1 MRGMRTSFWSVL
13 GLLVLVIA
21 AGAGEDEK
29 PTSTLLTEPHELVGE
44 PAEEWEVEGWIH
56 SEPLSLETLRGKV
69 ILVRWWTAPS
79 CPYCRASAPALQ
91 EFHRRYEEEGLVVVG
106 LYHHKSSR
114 PLKDGDVERYA
125 EILGF
130 EFPVALDPGWETLRR
145 WWLDRT
151 ETSFTSVSFLLDRKG
166 VVRAV
171 HPGGQYVEGDGD
183 YESMQ
188 ELIEEL
194 LAEPHDE

>member
-1 MRGMRTSFWSVL
+1 MQTTSWAVL
-13 GLLVLVIA
+13 GLLVLVA
-21 AGAGEDEK
+21 VAGAGEDKK
-29 PTSTLLTEPHELVGE
+29 PTSTLLIEPHELVGE
-44 PAEEWEVEGWIH
+44 PAGEWDVEDWIH

-69 ILVRWWTAPS
+69 ILVRWWTSPS

-130 EFPVALDPGWETLRR
+130 EFPIALDPGWKTLRR

-151 ETSFTSVSFLLDRKG
+151 ESSFTSVSFLLDRKG

-171 HPGGQYVEGDGD
+171 HPGGKYVEGDGD
-183 YESMQ
+183 YESLQGM
-188 ELIEEL
+188 IEEL
-194 LAEPHDE
+194 LTEPYDESD